1 MGLMAFMG
9 FGYNFVTDHA
19 RKIDEESAR
28 GKLEYVTRAMAN
40 CKRETYTPEDLATCE
55 HKLHEGMVNEKR
67 LDDLFDNSG
76 HKSQRTNVFVFLVS
90 VAVLGGGCWVF
101 AKSISSNTEGLR
113 SMLTSPEK
121 IVWAYGLNTSV
132 NGISSGKVVVI
143 VARGLGEARL
153 LGNDQNSALGHLR
166 RLAPQAVFG
175 YGDEQAARAKQLLA
189 S

>member
-1 MGLMAFMG
+1 
-9 FGYNFVTDHA
+9 
-19 RKIDEESAR
+19 
-28 GKLEYVTRAMAN
+28 
-40 CKRETYTPEDLATCE
+40 
-55 HKLHEGMVNEKR
+55 
-67 LDDLFDNSG
+67 
-76 HKSQRTNVFVFLVS
+76 
-90 VAVLGGGCWVF
+90 
-101 AKSISSNTEGLR
+101 
-113 SMLTSPEK
+113 MLTSPEK